1 MGFIILPA
9 LVPDIS
15 AVYDV
20 YFVAFK
26 NNALTRALFP
36 FATGAELTDPK
47 SEFRYV
53 LLRSESSVPLLHCK
67 TDSEKARPHRSR
79 VGVLED

>member
-1 MGFIILPA
+1 MGFVVLPA

-20 YFVAFK
+20 YFAAFK
-26 NNALTRALFP
+26 DNVVTRALFP
-36 FATGAELTDPK
+36 SATEADMINPH

-53 LLRSESSVPLLHCK
+53 IF
-67 TDSEKARPHRSR
+67 SR
-79 VGVLED
+79 LG